1 MFEWDL
7 ELTIEE
13 EEKIQ
18 NPVNKYSLIRK
29 DTSIH
34 WMGI

>member
-1 MFEWDL
+1 MFDGDL

-18 NPVNKYSLIRK
+18 NPANIYYIGIGYSFK
-29 DTSIH
+29 
-34 WMGI
+34 